1 MNWSDITLGQYQH
14 SLMILGTDF
23 PDFNK
28 EVELVCYLLNL
39 PKEEVV
45 KMPIPKYKEYAAKL
59 DFMTKKHNEKMRTE
73 FEVEGQKFDVIWQ
86 MQKRTAGQ
94 MIDLTMLTKEPE
106 LIYDRLHELMAVVC
120 IPKGKDY
127 DGDIAER
134 AQLFKDNLTM
144 DIVFPIADFFL
155 KTLKS
160 SLEAIRDYL
169 TTNAQRGN
177 AELRQMIKDSM
188 NIGDGT
194 PHWMN

>member
-14 SLMILGTDF
+14 SLMILGTDL

-39 PKEEVV
+39 PKEEVL
-45 KMPIPKYKEYAAKL
+45 KMPIPKYKGYADEL
-59 DFMTKKHNEKMRTE
+59 NFMMKSYNGKMATE
-73 FEVEGQKFDVIWQ
+73 FELDGKKFDVIWQ

-106 LIYDRLHELMAVVC
+106 LINDRLHEIMAVIC
-120 IPKGKDY
+120 IPKGKAY

-144 DIVFPIADFFL
+144 DVVFPIADFFL
-155 KTLKS
+155 KTLKN

-169 TTNAQRGN
+169 ITNAQKGN